1 MHSLHKT
8 NVEIM
13 NKILFALFLFLS
25 GLCNAQTGF
34 KLKISGEVEHP
45 LELSL
50 SDLAGMPRK
59 EAVLK
64 DKEGKPFTYSGVPL
78 PEILAK
84 AGIPSGKEVHGANLS
99 KYLLVRCTDGYRV
112 LFSLA
117 ELDLSVTDKNVII
130 ADKINGEPLFESRGP
145 LRLVVEGEKKPA
157 RSCYQVTE
165 LIVGSVK

>member
-1 MHSLHKT
+1 
-8 NVEIM
+8 M